1 MRVLIYSYNY
11 YPEPI
16 GIAPLM
22 TELAEGLVKRGHE
35 VRVITAM
42 PNYPQREIYEQYRGK
57 LYETEE
63 RNGVTIQ
70 RSYVCVKPKPSLLD
84 RIILDSSFVLTS
96 FFQALRGWR
105 PDLIFLT
112 VPPLPVCAPAALLG
126 WLHNC
131 PIVLNV
137 QDILPEAAIH
147 MGLIKNKPLIWLL
160 EAIEKFAYRTAHTVS
175 VIAEGF
181 VENLEGKGVPSQKI
195 TCIPNWVDTNFICP
209 LPKDDNAFR
218 RAHNLEGKFVVL
230 YSGNIALT
238 QGLETVVEAAAQ
250 LRDVS
255 DIVFVIVGESKAVET
270 LKHHCQTCG
279 ADNVILLPFQP
290 REKLPE
296 MLAAA
301 DVGLIVQKHNV
312 VSFNMPSK
320 TQVLLASGRPV
331 IASVP
336 HSGSAAKAIEKSR
349 GGVVVEPENPVALAM
364 QILEFHKNPEQAE
377 RLGKQGRQYALER
390 YSFEQALNQYEAL
403 FYQVKEGSRSVDSFS
418 AKMTE
423 FASASILLYGQP
435 RGTQNLARIK
445 EKPRRQTETKR
456 T

>member
-1 MRVLIYSYNY
+1 MQPVKRTPNRLSPSAMRILIYSYNY

-22 TELAEGLVKRGHE
+22 TELAEGLAKRGHE

-70 RSYVCVKPKPSLLD
+70 RSYVWVKPKPSLLD
-84 RIILDSSFVLTS
+84 RIFLDSSFVCTS
-96 FFQALRGWR
+96 FFQALRGLR
-105 PDLIFLT
+105 PDLVLLT

-126 WLHNC
+126 WLYNC

-137 QDILPEAAIH
+137 QDILPEAAVH
-147 MGLIKNKPLIWLL
+147 VGLIKNKALIWVL

-181 VENLEGKGVPSQKI
+181 VENLESKGVPSEKI
-195 TCIPNWVDTNFICP
+195 TCIPNWVDTSFIHP
-209 LPKDDNAFR
+209 LPKENNAFR
-218 RAHNLEGKFVVL
+218 RAHQLEGKFVVL

-238 QGLETVVEAAAQ
+238 QGLETVVEAAAR
-250 LRDVS
+250 LCDVP
-255 DIVFVIVGESKAVET
+255 DIVFVIVGEMKAVER
-270 LKHHCQTCG
+270 LKRYCKTCG
-279 ADNVILLPFQP
+279 ANNVVLLPFQP
-290 REKLPE
+290 RERLPE

-336 HSGSAAKAIEKSR
+336 GSGSAAKAIEKSR
-349 GGVVVEPENPVALAM
+349 GGVVVEPENPVALAK
-364 QILEFHKNPEQAE
+364 QILELQKNPEQAE

-390 YSFEQALNQYEAL
+390 YSFEQALSQYENL
-403 FYQVKEGSRSVDSFS
+403 FYQVKKSSLPIKPTYALSTNKPGAEG
-418 AKMTE
+418 
-423 FASASILLYGQP
+423 
-435 RGTQNLARIK
+435 
-445 EKPRRQTETKR
+445 
-456 T
+456 